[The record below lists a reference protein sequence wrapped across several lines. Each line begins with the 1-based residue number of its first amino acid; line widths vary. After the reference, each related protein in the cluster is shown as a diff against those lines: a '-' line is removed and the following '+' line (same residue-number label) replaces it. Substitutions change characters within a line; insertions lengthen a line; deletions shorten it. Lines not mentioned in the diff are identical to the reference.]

1 MFKIIL
7 AGGSG
12 LLGTALARSFHP
24 EGHEV
29 VVLSRNPEPAPW
41 RTVGWDGR
49 TLGDWANEID
59 GADVVI
65 NLAGKSVNCRYTKR
79 NRHEI
84 VASRIESTR
93 VVGEA
98 IARAAKPPRVWLQM
112 STGTMYAHR
121 YDTPNNEITGILGG
135 HELDVPPEWRFSVG
149 VGRAWE
155 EAVDKI
161 PTPHTRR
168 VKMRAAIVMSPDPRG
183 AFNIY
188 MNLVRLGLGG
198 KHGDGRQFVSWI
210 HERDY
215 VRAVRF
221 LIEHDEIDDVVNVGA
236 PHPITNAGF
245 MKGMRDAIGIRFG
258 LPATEWMLTAAA
270 FVHRTEVE
278 LLLKSRYTVPK
289 RLLDAGFQFEFPT
302 WPEAARDLC
311 EGWKKQGKEQRS

>member
-24 EGHEV
+24 EGHEI
-29 VVLSRNPEPAPW
+29 
-41 RTVGWDGR
+41 G
-49 TLGDWANEID
+49 
-59 GADVVI
+59 
-65 NLAGKSVNCRYTKR
+65 
-79 NRHEI
+79 
-84 VASRIESTR
+84 
-93 VVGEA
+93 
-98 IARAAKPPRVWLQM
+98 
-112 STGTMYAHR
+112 
-121 YDTPNNEITGILGG
+121 
-135 HELDVPPEWRFSVG
+135 VPPEWHFSVG

-168 VKMRAAIVMSPDPRG
+168 VKMRAAIVIVPVHSG

-221 LIEHDEIDDVVNVGA
+221 L
-236 PHPITNAGF
+236 
-245 MKGMRDAIGIRFG
+245 
-258 LPATEWMLTAAA
+258 
-270 FVHRTEVE
+270 
-278 LLLKSRYTVPK
+278 
-289 RLLDAGFQFEFPT
+289 
-302 WPEAARDLC
+302 
-311 EGWKKQGKEQRS
+311 